1 MSTSKTIL
9 HRSITKNIG
18 RTLGALF
25 LAICTL
31 AVALNVALPQGSS
44 AASDSLTFKPAADSY
59 VREDKSGSNYGD
71 DTTLSLDTTPRMTT
85 FLRFDLAGVNPANIA
100 QATLRLKISTAKA
113 DKPAGLTL
121 YRSATNWK
129 ESAITWKNQPALEA
143 ALAALPPTALK
154 KDNWLEIAISPAS
167 IANGSLS
174 FALISDSS
182 ERISFRSSEHKDAP
196 QLVITLKGTAQPQPT
211 TQPTTQPQPTAK
223 PQPTAQPLPP
233 TPAPQP
239 GPAIPSSGM
248 WISRDELAKLP
259 MSGPAWEQLKKAAD
273 GSLGTANIADQDS
286 DHDVNTLA
294 VALLYARTGT
304 ASYRSKAAD
313 AIMAAIGTEDGGRT
327 LALGRNLPSYVI
339 AADLIDLKSYDAGKD
354 KQFRDWLSGVRSEQ
368 LDGRSL
374 ISTHEDRGNNWGTH
388 AGAARIAADIY
399 IGDKADLDRAAKVF
413 AGWLGNRGSYTGF
426 EYGDDMSWQGDPKN
440 PVGVNAQGTSKD
452 GHSIDGAIA
461 DDMRRGCSF
470 QWEPCHT
477 NYPWGALEGATVQ
490 ADLLHRA
497 GYDAW
502 NWENQAMRR
511 AVQFLYNLDKEV
523 GGWWAEGD
531 DEWMVWIVNHA
542 YGTSFPAALP
552 AQPGKNMGWTD
563 WTHTR

>member
-1 MSTSKTIL
+1 MSTSKTTL

-25 LAICTL
+25 LAICVL

-44 AASDSLTFKPAADSY
+44 AASDSLTFNPAADSY
-59 VREDKSGSNYGD
+59 VREDEPKRNYGD
-71 DTTLSLDTTPRMTT
+71 DTTISLDTTPRMTT
-85 FLRFDLAGVNPANIA
+85 FLRFDVAGVNPANIA

-154 KDNWLEIAISPAS
+154 KDNWLEIALNPAS

-196 QLVITLKGTAQPQPT
+196 QLVLTLKGTAQPQPT

-239 GPAIPSSGM
+239 GPAIPGSGM
-248 WISRDELAKLP
+248 WIGRDDLAKLP
-259 MSGPAWEQLKKAAD
+259 MSGPAWEQLKKTAD

-327 LALGRNLPSYVI
+327 LALGRNLSAYVI

-354 KQFRDWLSGVRSEQ
+354 KQFRDWLSSVRSER
-368 LDGRSL
+368 LDGDTL
-374 ISTHEDRGNNWGTH
+374 IETHENRPNNWGTH
-388 AGAARIAADIY
+388 AGASRIAADIY
-399 IGDKADLDRAAKVF
+399 LGDKADLDRAAKVF
-413 AGWLGNRGSYTGF
+413 AGWLGDRGSYAGF
-426 EYGDDMSWQGDPKN
+426 EFGDLSWQADPKN
-440 PVGVNAQGTSKD
+440 PVGVNAPGTSKD
-452 GHSIDGAIA
+452 GHSIDGALP

-470 QWEPCHT
+470 QWPPCHT
-477 NYPWGALEGATVQ
+477 DYPWGVMDGAAAQ
-490 ADLLHRA
+490 AQLLNRA
-497 GYDAW
+497 GYPAW
-502 NWENQAMRR
+502 EWQSR
-511 AVQFLYNLDKEV
+511 ALLRATQFLYNLDKEE
-523 GGWWAEGD
+523 GGWWADGD
-531 DEWMVWIVNHA
+531 NEWTIWLINYA
-542 YGTSFPAALP
+542 YGSNFPTALP
-552 AQPGKNMGWTD
+552 AGPGKNLGWTD
-563 WTHTR
+563 WSHAR